1 MVFKLFRIIDASY
14 ALQTDSIPR
23 FAKPFEINIDASFK
37 IKKLFCLDSNRR
49 CYVVLLILVG
59 IS

>member
-14 ALQTDSIPR
+14 APQTDSILR
-23 FAKPFEINIDASFK
+23 FAKPFEINIDDSFR
-37 IKKLFCLDSNRR
+37 IKKLFCLDSDRR
-49 CYVVLLILVG
+49 CYVVFLILVG